1 MKTSRIISAVL
12 FSFLCAGLSAQVFV
26 GGSFRIN
33 ASGNNTSDGSST
45 SKGPTTMGVNLT
57 PTIGKFLSEKVAIGI
72 GLTFDYTDSKTHGT
86 IETDSKSTTMGVS
99 PFLRL
104 YAYKTGK
111 FSVFGQANAGVS
123 LGSSKATVGTSSS
136 DGPKNTNLYLN
147 IYPGI
152 AYDITEKI
160 SLETSLGFLSAGYNY
175 SISKSGSDKAT
186 SSSMNL
192 GAGTGNIL
200 NVGNLTIGAIIKF

>member
-1 MKTSRIISAVL
+1 MKTSRIL
-12 FSFLCAGLSAQVFV
+12 FVALFTFICAGLSAQVFV

-33 ASGNNTSDGSST
+33 SSGNKTSDGSTT
-45 SKGPTTMGVNLT
+45 SQGPTTFGVNVT
-57 PTIGKFLSEKVAIGI
+57 PTFGTFLSEKVALGI
-72 GLTFDYTDSKTHGT
+72 GLDFEYTDSKTHGSIAT
-86 IETDSKSTTMGVS
+86 VSNSTTMGIT
-99 PFLRL
+99 PFLRY

-111 FSVFGQANAGVS
+111 FSVFGQANIGAS
-123 LGSSKATVGTSSS
+123 LGTSKATVGTTTS
-136 DGPKNTNLYLN
+136 DGPKNTNIYFN

-152 AYDITEKI
+152 AFDITPKI
-160 SLETSLGFLSAGYNY
+160 ALETSLGFLSAGYNY

-186 SSSMNL
+186 SSSLNV